1 MSASTASAC
10 ANCGLSLDEH
20 EGGFVHSHN
29 GAKVCPMLSGVAT
42 PSPPPSFPE
51 LVAQLV
57 ELTDQR
63 QHIADR
69 IMEVEDLLTA
79 AMRGADVWYVE
90 VPGLPPIKRHGG
102 KKRSSWDHEAVFTT
116 LRLLAREP
124 RHRKMADPEAGEIE
138 SPEEAVARHIK
149 ECAYVAYWRAGDLKA
164 RGVQPD
170 QFCEVSYGRQ
180 TIEVIR

>member
-1 MSASTASAC
+1 MSAATDVLSAST
-10 ANCGLSLDEH
+10 
-20 EGGFVHSHN
+20 
-29 GAKVCPMLSGVAT
+29 
-42 PSPPPSFPE
+42 FPE

-63 QHIADR
+63 QHISDR
-69 IMEVEDLLTA
+69 IMEVEDLIVA
-79 AMRGADVWYVE
+79 AMAGAAPPVWFVE
-90 VPGLPPIKRHGG
+90 VSGLPPIKRHGG
-102 KKRSSWDHEAVFTT
+102 KKRTAWDHEAVFTT
-116 LRLLAREP
+116 LRLLAYDLDY
-124 RHRKMADPEAGEIE
+124 RKSIDGTGEIE
-138 SPEEAVARHIK
+138 SPEEAVVRHIK